1 MAKYLAG
8 QKNVKEK
15 LLEALYS
22 KDSEKSLKRQQ
33 ELLHELQMINDTI
46 ARMVDENAEQ
56 RAD

>member
-1 MAKYLAG
+1 MAG